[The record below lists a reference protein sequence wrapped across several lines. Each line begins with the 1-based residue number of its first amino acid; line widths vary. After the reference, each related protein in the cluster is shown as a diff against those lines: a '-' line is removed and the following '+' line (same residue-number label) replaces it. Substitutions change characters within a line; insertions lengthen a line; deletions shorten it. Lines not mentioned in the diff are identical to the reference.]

1 MGVTSAPD
9 YSKLTDSSTR
19 FPITWKTAQLGP
31 ARNLWIS
38 ALTRRS
44 RNSIHNL
51 PIYWVQQMGIRTYD
65 LVELAP
71 TWRQHAATALP
82 AIPPLIVGG
91 SEAISDAILETKD
104 AFIFIRK
111 GFEEQR
117 VQQESEKDV
126 MF

>member
-1 MGVTSAPD
+1 
-9 YSKLTDSSTR
+9 
-19 FPITWKTAQLGP
+19 
-31 ARNLWIS
+31 
-38 ALTRRS
+38 
-44 RNSIHNL
+44 
-51 PIYWVQQMGIRTYD
+51 MGIRTYD

-71 TWRQHAATALP
+71 TWRQHAVTALP

-91 SEAISDAILETKD
+91 FEAISDAILETKD

-117 VQQESEKDV
+117 VQQESEKDF